1 MNNKK
6 VLKLSFIK
14 ITLLMVSFLAFGT
27 QNCHAEI
34 IKANNFSILKN
45 EVIRLASKD
54 SLVLFD
60 VDDVLIS
67 PTDEFNF
74 RSKSRKDLKK
84 EIAKNKTKHEVEVI
98 FSDFFLKRKVQ
109 LVNENI
115 PKLLEFLRDE
125 KISASALSA
134 WWTDNFGTIQEME
147 KQRLKELEQV
157 KISFADLSPFNE
169 DIRFTSNKTEHGGT
183 PVVIS
188 GIILTGLKDKGEV
201 LGLALNSLHKKFKR
215 IIFIDDQE
223 KYLEEVEKFCAQHG
237 LDFVGIHYTESS
249 LAPIP
254 EFDSAKEKMRF
265 NILEKEHVW
274 LSDSELEE
282 RL

>member
-1 MNNKK
+1 MKTINTN
-6 VLKLSFIK
+6 FIQAIFLI
-14 ITLLMVSFLAFGT
+14 ITFLVFGI

-34 IKANNFSILKN
+34 IKANNFAILKN
-45 EVIRLASKD
+45 EIIRLASKD

-74 RSKSRKDLKK
+74 RSKIRKYLKK
-84 EIAKNKTKHEVEVI
+84 EIAKDKSKHEVEVI

-109 LVNENI
+109 LINENM
-115 PKLLEFLRDE
+115 PKLLEFLRDK

-134 WWTDNFGTIQEME
+134 WWTDNFGTIQKME

-169 DIRFTSNKTEHGGT
+169 DIRFTSNKNEHGGT
-183 PVVIS
+183 PMVIS

-201 LGLALNSLHKKFKR
+201 LGLALNSINKKFKR
-215 IIFIDDQE
+215 IIFIDDQI
-223 KYLEEVEKFCAQHG
+223 KYLKEVEKFCAKNG

-249 LAPIP
+249 LARVP

-265 NILEKEHVW
+265 NILEEEHVW
-274 LSDSELEE
+274 LSDPELEE